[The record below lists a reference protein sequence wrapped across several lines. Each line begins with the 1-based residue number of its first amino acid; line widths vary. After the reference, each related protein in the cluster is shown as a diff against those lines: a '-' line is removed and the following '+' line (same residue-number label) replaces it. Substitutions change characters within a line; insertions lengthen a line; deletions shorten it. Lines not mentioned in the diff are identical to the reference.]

1 MTSKRLEKRMNS
13 KIDVGILGATGTVGQ
28 EFIRLLEGHPWF
40 RVSWLGASERSAGKA
55 YRDAARWRLPSAC
68 PAEIASMPVSLCVT
82 GNAPRLVFSGLDSSV
97 AGSVEELFA
106 KKGHIIVSNAKNY
119 RMDADV
125 PLLIPEINADHLRL
139 LDTQRKKRNWS
150 GAIVTNPNCST
161 IVITLALAP
170 LREFGLKKVVV
181 STLQAISGAG
191 YPGVSSLDILG
202 NVLPHIPG
210 EESKIETEA
219 HKILGA
225 ATESSIVPYDMV
237 VSAQTTRVPVLNGHT
252 ALMSVEL
259 ASNPTIKEIL
269 EAFDLFHGR
278 PQSENLPTAPFQ
290 PICYVHDPMRPQP
303 KLDVDAQGGMSITIG
318 RLRECPVL
326 DFKFVVLGHN
336 TVRGAAGAAVLNAE
350 LMRVDGFFE

>member
-1 MTSKRLEKRMNS
+1 MNR
-13 KIDVGILGATGTVGQ
+13 KMDVGILGATGPVGQ

-40 RVSWLGASERSAGKA
+40 RVAWLGASERSAGKA

-68 PAEIASMPVSLCVT
+68 PVEIANMPVSLCVT
-82 GNAPRLVFSGLDSSV
+82 DNAPRLVFSGLDSSA

-106 KKGHIIVSNAKNY
+106 KKGHIVVSNAKNY
-119 RMDADV
+119 RMDEDV

-139 LDTQRKKRNWS
+139 LDTQRKKRDWS

-210 EESKIETEA
+210 EEIKIETEA
-219 HKILGA
+219 QKILGA
-225 ATESSIVPYDMV
+225 ATESSIVPCDMV

-252 ALMSVEL
+252 ALVSVEL
-259 ASNPTIKEIL
+259 TSVPTIKEIV
-269 EAFDLFHGR
+269 EAFDSFHGR
-278 PQSENLPTAPFQ
+278 PQSENLPTAPSQ
-290 PICYVHDPMRPQP
+290 PVCYVHDPMRPQP

>member
-1 MTSKRLEKRMNS
+1 MNS
-13 KIDVGILGATGTVGQ
+13 KMDVGILGATGTVGQ
-28 EFIRLLEGHPWF
+28 EFIRLLEKHPWF
-40 RVSWLGASERSAGKA
+40 RVAWLGASERSAGKV
-55 YRDAARWRLPSAC
+55 YRDATRWRLSTDC
-68 PAEIASMPVSLCVT
+68 PPDIANMPVSLCKT

-106 KKGHIIVSNAKNY
+106 RNDHIVVSNAKNY

-139 LDTQRKKRNWS
+139 LNTQVNIRDWP

-170 LREFGLKKVVV
+170 LRQFGIERVMV

-191 YPGVSSLDILG
+191 YPGVASLDILG
-202 NVLPHIPG
+202 NILPHIPG
-210 EESKIETEA
+210 EESKIETETQ
-219 HKILGA
+219 KILGA
-225 ATESSIVPYDMV
+225 VNDGAAGDLNIAPHDMV
-237 VSAQTTRVPVLNGHT
+237 ISAQTTRVPVLNGHT

-259 ASNPTIKEIL
+259 ASDPTIEDIVK
-269 EAFDLFHGR
+269 AFVSFQGR
-278 PQSENLPTAPFQ
+278 PQSENLPTAPSQ
-290 PICYVHDPMRPQP
+290 PVCYVGDPLRPQP
-303 KLDVDAQGGMSITIG
+303 KLDVDAQGGMSITVG
-318 RLRECPVL
+318 RLRKCPVL

-350 LMRVDGFFE
+350 LMRVDGLLD